1 MRYSASEKFEIIEL
15 VEQSSLSILSVVKVF
30 EQRAGQMKALARL
43 VDDVTR
49 LAVGAASGV
58 GRWSGV

>member
-1 MRYSASEKFEIIEL
+1 LRE
-15 VEQSSLSILSVVKVF
+15 
-30 EQRAGQMKALARL
+30 ALARL

-58 GRWSGV
+58 EK